1 MGIKN
6 LNNLLRKKCPEIF
19 ELIHISEYA
28 YKKVAID
35 ISVFVNK
42 YKRSVGDRWL
52 AQVLNLVSCLRRNN
66 LHCVF
71 IYDGGAPPEK
81 DNERSKRK
89 AAQEKIEHRTA
100 ELQEALDHYYNTEE
114 ILPILVEFHK
124 RINSHSPK
132 RLLPRKGESIDM
144 SLVARKIEKRNT
156 YTENPT
162 KHDFELTKQL
172 LTILNVPWFIAP
184 LEAETI
190 CSDLCKRGLVD
201 AVVSED
207 TDIIA
212 YGTPIFL
219 TNINTSDCTSVR
231 VKYSDVLNG
240 VDLTSDSF
248 LDLCIMCG
256 TDYNNNIEGIGS
268 VKAHKLIKQHE
279 TIEAVGINTDLDI
292 SILNHCR
299 GRELFKNY
307 DQINPVIKF
316 CGLPN
321 YEKLQAFIFKH
332 NMRIDVN
339 GIKSSFEDNSDIIF
353 KE

>member
-162 KHDFELTKQL
+162 K
-172 LTILNVPWFIAP
+172 
-184 LEAETI
+184 
-190 CSDLCKRGLVD
+190 
-201 AVVSED
+201 
-207 TDIIA
+207 
-212 YGTPIFL
+212 
-219 TNINTSDCTSVR
+219 
-231 VKYSDVLNG
+231 
-240 VDLTSDSF
+240 
-248 LDLCIMCG
+248 
-256 TDYNNNIEGIGS
+256 IGR
-268 VKAHKLIKQHE
+268 AH
-279 TIEAVGINTDLDI
+279 V
-292 SILNHCR
+292 
-299 GRELFKNY
+299 
-307 DQINPVIKF
+307 
-316 CGLPN
+316 
-321 YEKLQAFIFKH
+321 
-332 NMRIDVN
+332 
-339 GIKSSFEDNSDIIF
+339 
-353 KE
+353 